1 MRDEKND
8 AMSEQAESS
17 PNSPEASTNDEDASD
32 SGKGKKVAIWAGA
45 VIIVLLLI
53 LPTLGSFG
61 ANSRYYQGEQFI
73 CPPAVGP
80 TTSYPVNMF
89 EPVED
94 DRSDKN
100 FDAINLIGRKA
111 NMTSSE
117 VKNTF
122 EVAVCGEQRSR
133 RVAWALVLTVPTLL
147 IGLSGRWE
155 PKTKRT
161 AQ

>member
-1 MRDEKND
+1 
-8 AMSEQAESS
+8 MSEHADSS
-17 PNSPEASTNDEDASD
+17 PNSPETSTNNEDVPG
-32 SGKGKKVAIWAGA
+32 SGTGKKVAIWVGA

-61 ANSRYYQGEQFI
+61 VNGRDYEGEHFI
-73 CPPAVGP
+73 CSPAVGP
-80 TTSYPVNMF
+80 TTSYY
-89 EPVED
+89 
-94 DRSDKN
+94 SDMYEEVKPDN
-100 FDAINLIGRKA
+100 SGEEFDAINYLDRKA
-111 NMTSSE
+111 NMSSTYG
-117 VKNTF
+117 KKAF

-161 AQ
+161 SQ